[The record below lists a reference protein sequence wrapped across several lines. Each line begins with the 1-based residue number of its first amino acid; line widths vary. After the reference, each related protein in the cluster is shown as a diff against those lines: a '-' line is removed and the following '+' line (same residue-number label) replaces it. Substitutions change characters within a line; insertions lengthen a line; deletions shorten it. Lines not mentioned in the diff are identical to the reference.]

1 MPVINFTHSN
11 TIYVMTKTK
20 INRSINSRSALREN
34 NYQQRHWDTLNFR
47 TQYMCQ
53 TYKDQFYVAQLNI
66 HSITNNQFNI
76 TSHKDKFSYIV
87 KIYTIWIF
95 AFAPVEFPTRDV
107 YC

>member
-1 MPVINFTHSN
+1 
-11 TIYVMTKTK
+11 MTKTK

-66 HSITNNQFNI
+66 HSITNNQFNTNI

-95 AFAPVEFPTRDV
+95 AFAPVEFPTLDV